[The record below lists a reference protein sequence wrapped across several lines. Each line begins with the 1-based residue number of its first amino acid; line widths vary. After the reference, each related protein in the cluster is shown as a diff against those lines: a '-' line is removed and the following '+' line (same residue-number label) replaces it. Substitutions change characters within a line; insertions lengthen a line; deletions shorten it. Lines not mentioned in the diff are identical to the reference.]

1 MAIFL
6 IVVVL
11 MLGLSS
17 VPLGL
22 SLFWGKKVSFWV
34 KIVKLF
40 EGGGLALICPGLFF
54 GCLSNSL
61 ISQ

>member
-1 MAIFL
+1 MAVFIIFL
-6 IVVVL
+6 VL

-22 SLFWGKKVSFWV
+22 SLFWGKKVYFWV

-40 EGGGLALICPGLFF
+40 EGEGLALICHGLCF

-61 ISQ
+61 NSQ